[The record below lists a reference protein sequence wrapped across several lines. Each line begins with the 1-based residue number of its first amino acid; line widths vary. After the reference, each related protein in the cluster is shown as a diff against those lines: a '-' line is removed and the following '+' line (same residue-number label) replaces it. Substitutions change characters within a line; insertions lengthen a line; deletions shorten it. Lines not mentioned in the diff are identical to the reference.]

1 MRGTNIESRFM
12 NRILALLLL
21 VTTALLAGPAQADP
35 ADISAASRS
44 VVRVVLAAKD
54 GSKVAFVGHGSGFVV
69 APDKVVTNAHVV
81 EIARQESSVVIGIIP
96 SQGGVSY
103 GGRIIAYSP
112 SNDLALIQV
121 LDGGRLPPMTIF
133 GGPVADGADVVAI
146 GYPGSVDRAQGLDLD
161 DLINP
166 MSPVKTT
173 GTVSGGRTTKQFD
186 TLLHTAPIASGNSGG
201 PLIDNCGRVLGA
213 NSFGSISDG
222 NDAEFGFAVSARE
235 ILNFVRKAGVKAG
248 VTATPCRS
256 AAEISQKER
265 LREATARAKVA
276 AAKAAEADKRERAEA
291 KLRTSISQDIIAER
305 ENRIAIAALMLAL
318 ALLAAGG
325 GGFLLWQ
332 GKRNPGI
339 AAASA
344 AGALLIGAVI
354 IFLSRPDFSEID
366 DRVAAALK
374 DDRPDSS
381 PKQISK
387 TTAGK
392 YLCRINPERSRI
404 TVSQQDELPLEWAEG
419 GCVNGRTQYGRDGA
433 KWSRIFVPNSEQTV
447 TINSFQP
454 DRAEL
459 TEERY
464 LMGLDA
470 MTRARAIRSE
480 YGNKACTAD
489 PAALADIEE
498 MVKAIRAEL
507 PGQANESLV
516 YECEKLTE

>member
-1 MRGTNIESRFM
+1 M
-12 NRILALLLL
+12 NRILAILCLLSAILL
-21 VTTALLAGPAQADP
+21 TGPAQADP
-35 ADISAASRS
+35 TDISAASRS

-54 GSKVAFVGHGSGFVV
+54 GNKVAFVGHGSGFVV
-69 APDKVVTNAHVV
+69 APDKILTNAHVV

-96 SQGGVSY
+96 SQGGTSY

-133 GGPVADGADVVAI
+133 GGPVDDGADVVAI

-235 ILNFVRKAGVKAG
+235 ILNFLRKEGVTVG

-256 AAEISQKER
+256 AAEISEQER
-265 LREATARAKVA
+265 LRETAARAQVA
-276 AAKAAEADKRERAEA
+276 AAKAAEAEKRDRAES

-305 ENRIAIAALMLAL
+305 ENRMAIAALMLAL

-325 GGFLLWQ
+325 ATVFLVQ

-339 AAASA
+339 GAVGGAAV
-344 AGALLIGAVI
+344 LLLGAVI
-354 IFLSRPDFSEID
+354 IFLSRPGFSEID
-366 DRVAAALK
+366 DRVAAAMTDK
-374 DDRPDSS
+374 
-381 PKQISK
+381 
-387 TTAGK
+387 AGDNIPQQTSASASGN
-392 YLCRINPERSRI
+392 YRCTINPQRSRI
-404 TVSQQDELPLEWAEG
+404 TVSQQDELLLDWADG

-433 KWSRIFVPNSEQTV
+433 KWSRIFVPNQEQTV
-447 TINSFQP
+447 TISSFQP
-454 DRAEL
+454 DSSEF

-470 MTRARAIRSE
+470 MTRAREIRAK
-480 YGNKACTAD
+480 YGNRACTTD
-489 PAALADIEE
+489 IKALADIED

-516 YECEKLTE
+516 YECEKAAQ

>member
-1 MRGTNIESRFM
+1 M
-12 NRILALLLL
+12 NRILAISLL
-21 VTTALLAGPAQADP
+21 VTAALLTGPAQADP

-54 GSKVAFVGHGSGFVV
+54 GNKVAFVGHGSGFVV
-69 APDKVVTNAHVV
+69 APDKILTNAHVI

-96 SQGGVSY
+96 SQGGTSY

-112 SNDLALIQV
+112 GNDLALIQV

-133 GGPVADGADVVAI
+133 GGPVDDGADVVAI

-173 GTVSGGRTTKQFD
+173 GTISGGRTTKQFD

-222 NDAEFGFAVSARE
+222 NDAEFGFAVSGRE
-235 ILNFVRKAGVKAG
+235 ILSFLRKAGVTAA

-256 AAEISQKER
+256 AAEISEQER
-265 LREATARAKVA
+265 IREAAARAQVQ
-276 AAKAAEADKRERAEA
+276 AAKDAEADKRERLESEM
-291 KLRTSISQDIIAER
+291 RTSISQQIITER
-305 ENRIAIAALMLAL
+305 ENRMAIAALMLAL
-318 ALLAAGG
+318 SVLAAGG
-325 GGFLLWQ
+325 ATVLILQ
-332 GKRNPGI
+332 GKRNPGLG
-339 AAASA
+339 A
-344 AGALLIGAVI
+344 AGGAGLLLIGAVI
-354 IFLSRPDFSEID
+354 IFLSRPDFSEIA
-366 DRVAAALK
+366 DRTAAALSDK
-374 DDRPDSS
+374 AEDGRPQQASAATS
-381 PKQISK
+381 
-387 TTAGK
+387 GK
-392 YLCRINPERSRI
+392 YVCTINPQRSRI
-404 TVSQQDELPLEWAEG
+404 TVSQEKELPLDWTDG

-433 KWSRIFVPNSEQTV
+433 KWSRIFVPNEEQTV

-454 DRAEL
+454 DRGEF
-459 TEERY
+459 TEERF

-470 MTRARAIRSE
+470 MNRARAIRAE

-489 PAALADIEE
+489 PEALADIEN

-507 PGQANESLV
+507 PSQANESLV
-516 YECEKLTE
+516 YECKKETQ

>member
-1 MRGTNIESRFM
+1 M
-12 NRILALLLL
+12 NRTLALIFLALATLL
-21 VTTALLAGPAQADP
+21 TGPAQADP

-54 GSKVAFVGHGSGFVV
+54 GNKVAFVGHGSGFVV
-69 APDKVVTNAHVV
+69 APDKILTNAHVV

-235 ILNFVRKAGVKAG
+235 ILNFLRKQGVSVG
-248 VTATPCRS
+248 VTAIPCRS
-256 AAEISQKER
+256 ASEISEKER
-265 LREATARAKVA
+265 LREAAARAQVA
-276 AAKAAEADKRERAEA
+276 AAKAAEADKRDRAET
-291 KLRTSISQDIIAER
+291 KLRTSISQDVIAER
-305 ENRIAIAALMLAL
+305 ENRMAIAALMLAL

-325 GGFLLWQ
+325 ATVLIVQ

-339 AAASA
+339 GAIGGAAV
-344 AGALLIGAVI
+344 LLLGAVI

-366 DRVAAALK
+366 DRVAAAMTDKLT
-374 DDRPDSS
+374 DNRPQQTNIATS
-381 PKQISK
+381 
-387 TTAGK
+387 GK
-392 YLCRINPERSRI
+392 YRCTINPERSRI
-404 TVSQQDELPLEWAEG
+404 TVSQEDELPLEWAEG

-433 KWSRIFVPNSEQTV
+433 KWSRIFVPNSEQTI

-454 DRAEL
+454 DGSEF

-464 LMGLDA
+464 LMSLDA
-470 MTRARAIRSE
+470 MTKARAIRAE

-489 PAALADIEE
+489 PKALTDIED

-507 PGQANESLV
+507 PAQANEWLV
-516 YECEKLTE
+516 YECEKLAQ

>member
-1 MRGTNIESRFM
+1 M
-12 NRILALLLL
+12 NRILALFLL
-21 VTTALLAGPAQADP
+21 VSAVLLTGPAQADP

-54 GSKVAFVGHGSGFVV
+54 GDKVAFVGHGSGFVV
-69 APDKVVTNAHVV
+69 APDKILTNAHVV

-96 SQGGVSY
+96 SQGGTSY

-133 GGPVADGADVVAI
+133 GGPVDDGADVVAI

-173 GTVSGGRTTKQFD
+173 GTISGGRTTKQFD
-186 TLLHTAPIASGNSGG
+186 TLLHTAPIATGNSGG

-235 ILNFVRKAGVKAG
+235 ILSFLRKAGVSVG

-256 AAEISQKER
+256 VAEISQQEQ
-265 LREATARAKVA
+265 LREAAARAQVA
-276 AAKAAEADKRERAEA
+276 AAKAAETEKRQQAETR
-291 KLRTSISQDIIAER
+291 LRTTISQEIIAER
-305 ENRIAIAALMLAL
+305 ENRIALAALLLAL
-318 ALLAAGG
+318 SLLVAGG
-325 GGFLLWQ
+325 ATALFFQ

-339 AAASA
+339 GAAS
-344 AGALLIGAVI
+344 GASVLLLGAVI
-354 IFLSRPDFSEID
+354 LFLSRPDFSEID
-366 DRVAAALK
+366 DRVAAAMNA
-374 DDRPDSS
+374 
-381 PKQISK
+381 K
-387 TTAGK
+387 TDEGLALQKSAATAGK
-392 YLCRINPERSRI
+392 YQCRVNPDRSRI
-404 TVSQQDELPLEWAEG
+404 TVSQQDELLLEWADG

-433 KWSRIFVPNSEQTV
+433 KWSRVFVPNQEQTV
-447 TINSFQP
+447 TISSFRP
-454 DRAEL
+454 DSGEF

-470 MTRARAIRSE
+470 MTRARTIRSQ

-489 PAALADIEE
+489 VQALTDIED

-507 PGQANESLV
+507 PPQANESLV
-516 YECEKLTE
+516 YECKKVDG

>member
-1 MRGTNIESRFM
+1 M

-21 VTTALLAGPAQADP
+21 VTATLLTGPAHADP

-54 GSKVAFVGHGSGFVV
+54 DNKVAFVGHGSGFVV
-69 APDKVVTNAHVV
+69 APDKILTNAHVV
-81 EIARQESSVVIGIIP
+81 EIARQEPSVVIGIIP

-235 ILNFVRKAGVKAG
+235 ILNFLRKQDVSVG
-248 VTATPCRS
+248 VTAIPCRS
-256 AAEISQKER
+256 ASEISEQER
-265 LREATARAKVA
+265 LREAAARAQVA
-276 AAKAAEADKRERAEA
+276 AAKAAEADKRDRAEA
-291 KLRTSISQDIIAER
+291 KLRTSISQDVIAER
-305 ENRIAIAALMLAL
+305 ENRMAIAALMLAL
-318 ALLAAGG
+318 AVLAAGG
-325 GGFLLWQ
+325 ATVLIVQ
-332 GKRNPGI
+332 GKRNPGNGAVGG
-339 AAASA
+339 AAV
-344 AGALLIGAVI
+344 LLLGAVI

-366 DRVAAALK
+366 DRVAAALTAK
-374 DDRPDSS
+374 LTDKRPQQTNVAAS
-381 PKQISK
+381 
-387 TTAGK
+387 GK
-392 YLCRINPERSRI
+392 YRCTINPERSRI
-404 TVSQQDELPLEWAEG
+404 TVSQEDELPLEWAEG
-419 GCVNGRTQYGRDGA
+419 GCVNGRTQYGRDDA
-433 KWSRIFVPNSEQTV
+433 KWSRIFVPNSEQTI

-454 DRAEL
+454 DGSEF

-464 LMGLDA
+464 LMSLDA
-470 MTRARAIRSE
+470 MTKARAIRAE

-489 PAALADIEE
+489 PNALADIED

-507 PGQANESLV
+507 PGQANEWLV
-516 YECEKLTE
+516 YECEKLAQ